1 MSVDTSLVAEDLGFA
16 EDETLEERAFDYAR
30 TVALSDGVFAIAM
43 TLLVLQISVPQLI
56 SSEHSELG
64 KRLLDHRDE
73 FTSYAISFAVI
84 SVFWIRHHVFFRGL
98 ATIDTRLTALNLA
111 YLGFVAFIPY
121 PTRLLGLY
129 GDEPASV
136 VLYAS
141 TILIIATLSGL
152 SRVHAKRSGRLTP
165 VGEGELARR
174 EHWLIVPCDL
184 RCVDPG
190 RVYQPDG
197 RGADVGPAANPWRG
211 AKTGATSARPRR
223 AQVRRAQR

>member
-1 MSVDTSLVAEDLGFA
+1 VSVDTSHVADDLGFA

-98 ATIDTRLTALNLA
+98 ATIDTQLTVLNLA

-152 SRVHAKRSGRLTP
+152 SRVHAKRSGLLTP
-165 VGEGELARR
+165 VGERELARR
-174 EHWLIVPCDL
+174 EHWLIAPAIFAASIPVAFISPTAAELMWVLLLIPGVGRTLALL
-184 RCVDPG
+184 RP
-190 RVYQPDG
+190 G
-197 RGADVGPAANPWRG
+197 RGAP
-211 AKTGATSARPRR
+211 K
-223 AQVRRAQR
+223 